1 LLRQKKLNWY
11 IINQTLSHMTTDY
24 TAVAYQIVSKPA
36 FQKIAR
42 AVLFIGCYL
51 LALDRAVAF
60 FESL

>member
-1 LLRQKKLNWY
+1 
-11 IINQTLSHMTTDY
+11 MTTDY